1 MSAYLDRTS
10 GEIIE
15 ESIYKK
21 DTLDFLYERP
31 FGKLLRRLIITRPL
45 FSRLYTR
52 WMYKPKSRYKIP
64 AFIEENGIQIDDY
77 QDQEWQSL
85 ADFFIRAANPNSRP
99 WEKNPQRLPSPAD
112 ARLMVYP
119 IAEDT
124 AIIAKGF
131 KYSIAELIQ
140 DPDLAYAY
148 SGGLCLVYRLTMAD
162 IHRFYHIDQG
172 TMLAEASPIRGR
184 LHTVGPVS
192 DGRYPVL
199 RENSRHVSILDIE
212 NLDTVVQIEVGALTV
227 GSIINH
233 DHRHFKRGDEKG
245 YFQPGGST
253 IIQLIQADRIEI
265 DPDILQA
272 SQSGIETKVQIGEA
286 IASYKQRI
294 IKKGEEHKDAKKN

>member
-10 GEIIE
+10 GEIIQ

-21 DTLDFLYERP
+21 DTLNFLYERP
-31 FGKLLRRLIITRPL
+31 FGKLLRRLIVTRPF

-64 AFIEENGIQIDDY
+64 AFIEENGIQTADY
-77 QDQEWQSL
+77 LDQEWTSL
-85 ADFFIRAANPNSRP
+85 ADFFIRQANPQARP
-99 WEKNPQRLPSPAD
+99 WEPDPQRLPSPVD
-112 ARLMVYP
+112 GRLMVYP

-124 AIIAKGF
+124 SIKVKGF
-131 KYSIAELIQ
+131 EYTIADLIQ

-148 SGGLCLVYRLTMAD
+148 SGGFCLIYRLTMAD
-162 IHRFYHIDQG
+162 IHRFYHIDKG

-212 NLDTVVQIEVGALTV
+212 NLNTVVQIEVGALTV

-233 DHRHFKRGDEKG
+233 DQRHFDRGDEKG

-253 IIQLIQADRIEI
+253 LIQLIQADRIEI
-265 DPDILQA
+265 DADILQA
-272 SQSGIETKVQIGEA
+272 SQADIETKVHIGEA
-286 IASYKQRI
+286 IATYKQEI
-294 IKKGEEHKDAKKN
+294 IKKGEANKHAKKN